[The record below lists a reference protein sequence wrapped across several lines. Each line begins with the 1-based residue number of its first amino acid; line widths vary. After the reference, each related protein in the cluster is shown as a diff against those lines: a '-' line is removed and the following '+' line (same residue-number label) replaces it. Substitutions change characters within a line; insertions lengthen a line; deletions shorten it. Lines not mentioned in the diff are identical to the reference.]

1 MKKLVLI
8 VFLNLIFSGVY
19 SQIVIGPGEMPVPG
33 TFLTEAADTMPATSS
48 LPVFETGTNYNW
60 DFTALNSHDTS
71 GYLFQTVSSTPYASD
86 FPTATDAVLT
96 GFGMYAYFQ
105 ITNDYT
111 LLLGYGGYMDTLE
124 VKLHFIPAD
133 TILKFPFTF
142 GTNFSSNPISVMKA
156 FYGDSIDVG
165 LGPVYV
171 DSIRM
176 TDTYQKS
183 ITVDGWGT
191 VETPIGT
198 YQALRSLNHQ
208 IHTSEIAVKAM
219 GFWIPID
226 NSIDTS
232 LVIEWEMCN
241 TGVPLISIQAN
252 ASDSAYEEVNWLTVN
267 PSMFVA
273 ENSVPEILVYPNPA
287 TDIARI
293 DLRGFT
299 ADAIVVCDVFGRS
312 IYETVCKQQT
322 IATIS
327 VSDLAPGIYWVSLKS
342 GKQVVSSGRF
352 VKQ

>member
-1 MKKLVLI
+1 MKAILSF
-8 VFLNLIFSGVY
+8 VFLSLGFFSLH
-19 SQIVIGPGEMPVPG
+19 SQIVIGPGEMPVAG
-33 TFLTEAADTMPATSS
+33 TVLTEATDTMPATTS
-48 LPVFETGTNYNW
+48 LPIFETGANYSW

-71 GYLFQTVSSTPYASD
+71 GYLFMTVASTPYASD

-105 ITNDYT
+105 ITNNYT

-124 VKLHFIPAD
+124 VKLHYIPAD

-142 GTNFSSNPISVMKA
+142 GTNFSSNPTSVMKA

-183 ITVDGWGT
+183 ITVDGWGS

-252 ASDSAYEEVNWLTVN
+252 ASDSAYRSVSWLTVP
-267 PSMFVA
+267 PSVFIA
-273 ENSVPEILVYPNPA
+273 ENSVPEILAYPNPA
-287 TDIARI
+287 SDILNIEVSGI
-293 DLRGFT
+293 DRLFISDVYGRT
-299 ADAIVVCDVFGRS
+299 VAIVDCH
-312 IYETVCKQQT
+312 
-322 IATIS
+322 
-327 VSDLAPGIYWVSLKS
+327 
-342 GKQVVSSGRF
+342 GKQTVSTNVNELRSGLYFISGITNGQTTMLSRF